1 MYLDA
6 NNLYEWPMSQKPPA
20 NGFEWVEDL
29 SQFKE
34 NFIKNYDENSNK
46 GYFLEVH
53 VEYSKKLF
61 NSERENRKMQKAY
74 LQHTSQRKLCC
85 SNKSLK
91 TSIESWINTKNITK
105 SNSI

>member
-1 MYLDA
+1 
-6 NNLYEWPMSQKPPA
+6 MSQKLPA

-53 VEYSKKLF
+53 VEYSNKLF
-61 NSERENRKMQKAY
+61 NLHKDLPFLAERLKIGKCKKFICNIRVKENY
-74 LQHTSQRKLCC
+74 VC

-105 SNSI
+105 CNSI

>member
-1 MYLDA
+1 
-6 NNLYEWPMSQKPPA
+6 MSQKLPA

-53 VEYSKKLF
+53 VEYSNKLF
-61 NSERENRKMQKAY
+61 NLHKDLPFLAERQKMGKCKKLICNIRVKENYVVLIRALKRA
-74 LQHTSQRKLCC
+74 LNHGLI
-85 SNKSLK
+85 LK
-91 TSIESWINTKNITK
+91 T
-105 SNSI
+105 